1 MGGGPSC
8 VATRCRGVWRVC
20 GEGGSVWVGLVIDT
34 VYPRAAVFLRKRRG
48 LALAVMLAPWV
59 AAYGVTADG

>member
-1 MGGGPSC
+1 MG
-8 VATRCRGVWRVC
+8 

-48 LALAVMLAPWV
+48 LALAVMP
-59 AAYGVTADG
+59 AAVGWLRAESRRTGERFLPQRASFLR